1 MLGSMTTMLL
11 VRWLLATGRVK
22 GERMKFDRENADA
35 MAQARPY
42 RPKLMAAIDGFTSPA
57 LAVAA

>member
-1 MLGSMTTMLL
+1 MLL

-22 GERMKFDRENADA
+22 GERMKFDREIADA